1 MRQTTLLALLLTA
14 SAQAQTWTVSGS
26 FTNQFL
32 GCVRTPG
39 GSVQCTMTSTY
50 IGAQTQAAAYFFA
63 SSTKAFTPDGQ
74 AIEASS
80 SSVAGKPSSAFS
92 TNVSYKDVPVKVVYT
107 FPYPHALNTISMLM
121 IDTGT
126 IRNVAITPSSPTAA
140 SSSAAL
146 PAIQLGTTQAVVGG
160 KAYTISLTNC
170 KLNSGNYTCTSTLVP
185 LH

>member
-1 MRQTTLLALLLTA
+1 MRRTTLLALLLTA
-14 SAQAQTWTVSGS
+14 SAQAQTWSVSGS

-32 GCVRTPG
+32 GCIRTPG
-39 GSVQCTMTSTY
+39 GSVQCTIISTY
-50 IGAQTQAAAYFFA
+50 IGAQTQASALFFA
-63 SSTKAFTPDGQ
+63 ASTKAFTPDGQ
-74 AIEASS
+74 AIQASS
-80 SSVAGKPSSAFS
+80 SSVAGKPNDAYS
-92 TNVSYKDVPVKVVYT
+92 TNVSYRDVPVKVVYT

-126 IRNVAITPSSPTAA
+126 IRNVAISTSVPAAVPNAA
-140 SSSAAL
+140 S
-146 PAIQLGTTQAVVGG
+146 PAVQLGTTQAVVGG